1 MVHHISTKPYVLKNY
16 LDKKEEVFKID
27 LKHLF
32 NDNVIINHDKKSQE
46 IIAYTK
52 NSGKQVFTIKLN
64 SDRLKPSFIRFDC
77 LNKEKIKVPVTIS
90 EKEIEKIILGKK
102 ENIIQAGFDNVFSD
116 FYLQDVENLSVK
128 SIGKFY
134 DGLFK

>member
-1 MVHHISTKPYVLKNY
+1 L
-16 LDKKEEVFKID
+16 FK
-27 LKHLF
+27 
-32 NDNVIINHDKKSQE
+32 
-46 IIAYTK
+46 
-52 NSGKQVFTIKLN
+52 
-64 SDRLKPSFIRFDC
+64 
-77 LNKEKIKVPVTIS
+77 NKEKIKVPVTIS